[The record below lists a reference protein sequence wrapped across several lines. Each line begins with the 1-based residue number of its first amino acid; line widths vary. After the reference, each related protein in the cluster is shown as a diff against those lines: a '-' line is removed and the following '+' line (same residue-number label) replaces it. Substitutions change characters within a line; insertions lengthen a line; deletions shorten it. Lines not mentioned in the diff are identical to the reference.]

1 MAARRRLTDE
11 QRGRA
16 LALLDEGLGQ
26 REVAR
31 RLAVSHSTIQR
42 LLQRFNETGSV
53 QERRHTGRPRKTTR
67 QEDRYLVLAA
77 LRERA
82 STTVT
87 LRGHLRAATGVN
99 ISCSTVSRRLH
110 AADLRSRRPAVRPV
124 LTPANRQRRLA
135 WAQQH
140 VTWTRQQWARVMFTD
155 ESRFTLSFN
164 DGRARV
170 WRRQGERFAD
180 GTVQEHNRYGGGSV
194 MVWGGM
200 SSGTRTP
207 LLPVGGILNGARYR
221 DEVLEA
227 VALPALQQLGPGA
240 IFQDDNAPAHRAR
253 LVTHYLEQHQ
263 VVRMA
268 WPACSPD
275 LNPIEHL
282 WDVLGRRIRSN
293 YPPPGTLARLVE
305 ILQNEWA
312 AIPQQTLRTLV
323 GSMRRRCEAC
333 IQARGGHTRY

>member
-1 MAARRRLTDE
+1 MPARRRLTDE

-31 RLAVSHSTIQR
+31 RLAVTHSTIQR
-42 LLQRFNETGSV
+42 LLQRFNDTGAV
-53 QERRHTGRPRKTTR
+53 QERRRTGRPRATTR
-67 QEDRYLVLAA
+67 QQDRYVVLAV

-82 STTVT
+82 STAVT
-87 LRGHLRAATGVN
+87 LRGQLRNATGAD
-99 ISCSTVSRRLH
+99 ISCSTVRRRLH
-110 AADLRSRRPAVRPV
+110 EANLSSRRPAVRIVLSPV
-124 LTPANRQRRLA
+124 NRERRLT
-135 WAQQH
+135 WARAH
-140 VTWTRQQWARVMFTD
+140 VTWTRQQWAQVLFTD
-155 ESRFTLSFN
+155 ESRFTLSFH
-164 DGRARV
+164 DGRTRV

-180 GTVQEHNRYGGGSV
+180 ATVQEHNRYGGGSV

-200 SSGTRTP
+200 SRGTRTA
-207 LLPVGGILNGARYR
+207 LLSIDGNLNGVRYR
-221 DEVLEA
+221 DEVLA
-227 VALPALQQLGPGA
+227 PVALPALQDVGQGA
-240 IFQDDNAPAHRAR
+240 IFMDDNAPAHRAR
-253 LVTHYLEQHQ
+253 LVTDFLEQHD

-282 WDVLGRRIRSN
+282 WDVLGRRIRDN
-293 YPPPGTLARLVE
+293 HPPPGTLARLVE
-305 ILQNEWA
+305 ILQIEWA
-312 AIPQQTLRTLV
+312 AIPQDTLRTLV